1 MSRMLSRARQA
12 VGCAAALAGPVLGAA
27 VAGAAPAAAAA
38 AAPAGGTP
46 MNESYAVYATGRMS
60 TQPVGQA
67 SYSGGSPVILPNADA
82 AGLLGTGLITD
93 AAGPASASS
102 RIPGLTVTLPGQT
115 MLRAQL
121 ATSSC
126 RYDTRA
132 RAAAGRSRIDQGRI
146 TQAGH
151 RTITLPASAAPNTR
165 IVVPDVAVIM
175 LNRQFTGGRGTLTV
189 QAMRIRLLDHH
200 QKLILAT
207 SVCAAANLAP
217 SPTLGGPALRLTLGG
232 LGLLLLGGL
241 AYLLSRRARGRA
253 G

>member
-1 MSRMLSRARQA
+1 MKRMLSRAMR
-12 VGCAAALAGPVLGAA
+12 AAGWVALVAGAGV
-27 VAGAAPAAAAA
+27 VGAAPAAA
-38 AAPAGGTP
+38 GTP
-46 MNESYAVYATGRMS
+46 MNQSYAVYATGRMS

-102 RIPGLTVTLPGQT
+102 KVPSLVVTLPGQAAV
-115 MLRAQL
+115 RARL
-121 ATSSC
+121 ASSSC
-126 RYDTRA
+126 RFDTRA
-132 RAAAGRSRIDQGRI
+132 RRASGTSRIDQGRI

-151 RTITLPASAAPNTR
+151 RTIALSASAPPNTR
-165 IVVPDVAVIM
+165 IVVPGVAVIM
-175 LNRQFTGGRGTLTV
+175 VNHQFTGGRGTLTV
-189 QAMRIRLLDHH
+189 QALRIRLLSHH
-200 QKLILAT
+200 QKLVLAT

-217 SPTLGGPALRLTLGG
+217 SPGLGGPALRLTLGA

-241 AYLLSRRARGRA
+241 AYLLSRRRRARA